1 MERFF
6 SAPQLAR
13 LVEVPLDAKP
23 YYKAL
28 AGAVRTL
35 ILDGRLPVKVRVP
48 AERHLAEA
56 LGVSR
61 TTVTTAYDRLRE
73 QGYLESRQGAGSWTA
88 LPDAGALG
96 ADNPWIAV
104 DDDGLLPLHCAA
116 PPATALF
123 GAAIAEAGQDYH
135 RYTLG
140 MGYDPVGISPLREAI
155 ARRYCERGLA
165 TRPDQIIVTS
175 GAQQAIHLLMLML
188 AGPGDPVLVESP
200 TYPHAIDLVRL
211 RGARLVPVG
220 ISDDGWHLDLMTSA
234 MRQSAARLAYVIP
247 DFQNPTGHL
256 MADEDRAALVG
267 AARRYDATLLVDE
280 TWTELAVDHIGGAGT
295 GGVGSRAPLAA
306 FDTDGRVISIGS
318 ASKLWWGGL
327 RIGWIRGTAAL
338 IRRLAVLRAAVDI
351 ASAMFEQLVVTH
363 LFAGIEDTRAERR
376 RLLGASRAA
385 LVDALREELPE
396 WTFTVPRG
404 GGSLWV
410 RLDAPVAT
418 SLAEAAAAQGVRLAP
433 GPWFGVEG
441 TLERYLRLPFTQPP
455 QVLADAVRR
464 IAASRGSYG
473 YRPRAPLT
481 PTL

>member
-1 MERFF
+1 MERYF

-13 LVEVPLDAKP
+13 LVDVPLDAKP

-35 ILDGRLPVKVRVP
+35 ILDGRLPVKARVP

-88 LPDAGALG
+88 LPEPGALG
-96 ADNPWIAV
+96 TENPWIAP
-104 DDDGLLPLHCAA
+104 DGDGLLPLHCAA
-116 PPATALF
+116 PPATAML
-123 GAAIAEAGQDYH
+123 GAAIAEAGQAYH

-140 MGYDPVGISPLREAI
+140 MGYDPVGVRPLREAI
-155 ARRYCERGLA
+155 ARRYCDRGLA

-175 GAQQAIHLLMLML
+175 GAQQAIHLLMMML

-220 ISDDGWHLDLMTSA
+220 IADDGWHLDLVTCA

-267 AARRYDATLLVDE
+267 AARRYDTTLLVDE
-280 TWTELAVDHIGGAGT
+280 TWTELAIDDPGDPGA
-295 GGVGSRAPLAA
+295 RAPLAA

-338 IRRLAVLRAAVDI
+338 VRRLVVLRRAVDI
-351 ASAMFEQLVVTH
+351 ASAIFEQLVVTH
-363 LFAGIEDTRAERR
+363 LFTGIEDTRAERR
-376 RLLGASRAA
+376 RMLGASRAA
-385 LVDALREELPE
+385 LVDALGEELPE
-396 WTFTVPRG
+396 WTFTVPCG

-433 GPWFGVEG
+433 GPWFGVDG

-464 IAASRGSYG
+464 IAASRGSSG
-473 YRPRAPLT
+473 YRPREPLT